1 MSARPKLKGLAQVA
15 LASAEPR
22 ELANFY
28 RDTLGLEQVLETSDM
43 TFFDAG
49 GARLMIGPSPT
60 DPAMPGDTIL
70 YFEPEDFAA
79 YERDLETRGVT
90 FAAPTQL
97 LQKDGERELVLR
109 PFKDP
114 AGHVIALMGWRWTG

>member
-15 LASAEPR
+15 LAAADPA
-22 ELANFY
+22 ELAAFY
-28 RDTLGLEQVLETSDM
+28 RDTLGLEPVLETNGM

-49 GARLMIGPSPT
+49 GTRLMIGPSPS

-70 YFEPEDFAA
+70 YFEPEDIAA
-79 YERDLETRGVT
+79 YEQYLEARGVT
-90 FAAPTQL
+90 FAAPSQL
-97 LQKDGERELVLR
+97 LQKEGDRELVLR